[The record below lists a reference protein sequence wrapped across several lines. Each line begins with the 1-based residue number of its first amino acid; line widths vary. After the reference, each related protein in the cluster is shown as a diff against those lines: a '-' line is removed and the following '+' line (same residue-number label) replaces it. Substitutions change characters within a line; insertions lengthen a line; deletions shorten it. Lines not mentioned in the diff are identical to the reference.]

1 MSPVWR
7 TYICACCADY
17 KVIFKCNWFQLFLA
31 ERLGC
36 CVLAHINFLI
46 IKAKQDLSSCFYL
59 FNYGINNFLTN
70 FMRRLT
76 SSQIHPTDQI
86 RIKTPRLGK
95 HLGSLNKSFVVC
107 TCNLG
112 TSGDWVPTCIRYHLA
127 LGIIYINHPQRLCS
141 FWSAESESDFLSMH
155 REFISYSQPIL
166 SYFSDLTLS
175 IHNSWP
181 FSVTPGQR
189 S

>member
-1 MSPVWR
+1 M
-7 TYICACCADY
+7 
-17 KVIFKCNWFQLFLA
+17 
-31 ERLGC
+31 
-36 CVLAHINFLI
+36 
-46 IKAKQDLSSCFYL
+46 
-59 FNYGINNFLTN
+59 
-70 FMRRLT
+70 
-76 SSQIHPTDQI
+76 
-86 RIKTPRLGK
+86 
-95 HLGSLNKSFVVC
+95 GSLNKSLVVR

-112 TSGDWVPTCIRYHLA
+112 ASGDWVPTCIRYHLA

-189 S
+189 SWFLVLTKRSKALGDENKMKQSKLHVHSGPYNAVIQSCRSVWYLEEKHKCQQGWNWSNTHWSSQYWYRISLTGI